1 MASIN
6 TILIAN
12 PKGGAGK
19 STLSTNLATYFA
31 WKGEDVVLGD
41 IDKQQSSQ
49 HWLSLRPS
57 QFPKIGHWEI
67 EGDDLS
73 KPPKSATVAVLD
85 TPAGLNGKRLEGVLK
100 LTDRILVPVQPSSF
114 DMWASED
121 FFARLAEEKRVRK
134 GRVEVG
140 VVGMRVKA
148 GTRAANQLVEFLAKF
163 DLPVLTCLR
172 DTQYYV
178 QTLPRGLGMF
188 DLPAPRVAKDRAQ
201 WQPVVDWLQQ

>member
-1 MASIN
+1 MQ

-19 STLSTNLATYFA
+19 STLTTNLATHFA
-31 WKGEDVVLGD
+31 WDGKRVVIGD
-41 IDKQQSSQ
+41 IDRQQSAH
-49 HWLSLRPS
+49 HWLSLRS
-57 QFPKIGHWEI
+57 DNFPAIGHWDI

-73 KPPKSATVAVLD
+73 KPPKGAEAAVLD
-85 TPAGLNGKRLEGVLK
+85 TPAGLHGKRLEGVLK
-100 LTDRILVPVQPSSF
+100 LVDRILVPVQPSSF

-172 DTQYYV
+172 DTQYYL
-178 QTLPRGLGMF
+178 QTLPRGLGLF
-188 DLPAPRVAKDRAQ
+188 DLPAPRMAKDREQ
-201 WQPVVDWLQQ
+201 WQPIIDWLAK

>member
-1 MASIN
+1 MQ

-19 STLSTNLATYFA
+19 STLTTNLATYFA
-31 WKGEDVVLGD
+31 WEGKRVVIGD
-41 IDKQQSSQ
+41 IDRQQSAQ
-49 HWLSLRPS
+49 HWLGLRS
-57 QFPKIGHWEI
+57 DNFPPIAHWEI

-73 KPPKSATVAVLD
+73 KPPKDSQIAVLD
-85 TPAGLNGKRLEGVLK
+85 TPAGLHGKRLEGVLK

-148 GTRAANQLVEFLAKF
+148 GTRAANQLVEFLARF

-172 DTQYYV
+172 DTQYYL
-178 QTLPRGLGMF
+178 QTLPRGLGLF
-188 DLPAPRVAKDRAQ
+188 DLPAPRVAKDREQ
-201 WQPVVDWLQQ
+201 WQPIVDWLAQ